1 MYVEGV
7 IAAPGRAVRMGRL
20 ALTVV
25 ILGFLSCEKMLVRA
39 GLHAPPGPFD
49 PSSTTKG
56 WERMISY

>member
-1 MYVEGV
+1 M
-7 IAAPGRAVRMGRL
+7 
-20 ALTVV
+20 TVV